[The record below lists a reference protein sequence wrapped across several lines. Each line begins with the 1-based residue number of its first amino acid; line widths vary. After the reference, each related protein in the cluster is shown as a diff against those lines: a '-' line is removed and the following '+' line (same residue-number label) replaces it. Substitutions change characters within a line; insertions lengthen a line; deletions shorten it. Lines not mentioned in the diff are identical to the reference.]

1 MKVEVIRNNDYYA
14 HMFTDVRSVM
24 LLGDNVVITILND
37 DQYEIPVNDI
47 MTMMAED
54 VDTNH

>member
-14 HMFTDVRSVM
+14 HVFMDVRSVM

-37 DQYEIPVNDI
+37 EQYEIPVNDI
-47 MTMMAED
+47 MTMVAED
-54 VDTNH
+54 IDTIH

>member
-1 MKVEVIRNNDYYA
+1 MKVEVIRNNDCNA
-14 HMFTDVRSVM
+14 HVFMDVRSVM

-47 MTMMAED
+47 MTMVAED
-54 VDTNH
+54 IDTIH

>member
-1 MKVEVIRNNDYYA
+1 MKVEVIRNNDCNA
-14 HMFTDVRSVM
+14 HVFMGVRSVM

-37 DQYEIPVNDI
+37 EQYEIPVKDI

-54 VDTNH
+54 NE